1 MCGGITMTKVLINE
15 QLLEEHDAKVPYND
29 RGYVFGDGIYEY
41 VRIYDNHLFTA
52 KPHFE
57 RLLRSAAEIGLDLK
71 HDVDSIIELVQEL
84 INANGV
90 VNGGVYIQV
99 TRGAAPRDHAFPTPS
114 VEANIMAFTK
124 SYDRPYKQLEE
135 GINAVTTEDVRW
147 LRCDIK
153 SLNLLGNVLAKELA
167 TKYNAKEAIQHR
179 GDIVTE
185 GSSSNV
191 YVIKDGEIYTHPTNN
206 YILNG
211 ITRRVIKS
219 IAEEKQIPF
228 NEETFTLD
236 FLENADEIIVSS
248 TSIEVTPVIKL
259 NGNPVGDGQVGPIT
273 KELQEGFNRYID
285 TVSS

>member
-1 MCGGITMTKVLINE
+1 MTKVLINE

-52 KPHFE
+52 RPHFE

-124 SYDRPYKQLEE
+124 TYDRPYKQLEE

>member
-1 MCGGITMTKVLINE
+1 MTKVLINE

-52 KPHFE
+52 RPHFE

-124 SYDRPYKQLEE
+124 TYDRPYKQLEE

-236 FLENADEIIVSS
+236 FLENADEVIVSS

>member
-1 MCGGITMTKVLINE
+1 MTKVLINE

-52 KPHFE
+52 RPHFE
-57 RLLRSAAEIGLDLK
+57 RLLRSAEEIGLDLK

-124 SYDRPYKQLEE
+124 TYDRPYKQLEE

-191 YVIKDGEIYTHPTNN
+191 YAIKDGEIYTHPTNN

-236 FLENADEIIVSS
+236 FLAKADEIIVSS

>member
-52 KPHFE
+52 RPHFE

-236 FLENADEIIVSS
+236 FLENADEVIVSS